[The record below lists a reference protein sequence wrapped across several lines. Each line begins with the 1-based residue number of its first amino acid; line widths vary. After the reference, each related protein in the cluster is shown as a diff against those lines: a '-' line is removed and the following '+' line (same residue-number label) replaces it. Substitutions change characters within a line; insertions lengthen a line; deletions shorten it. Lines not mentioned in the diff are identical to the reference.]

1 MRKNALRVVAV
12 AAVVALVATGCSTKA
27 TRSGGA
33 TGTDGVRTGPG
44 VTADTITLAALT
56 DMSGPFA
63 PIGKQLVQVG
73 ELVRAEVNNSGGVC
87 GRKLEFQVSD
97 HGYNVQKAVTLYKS
111 MEPNS
116 LAFLQI
122 LGAPI
127 NAALAESVT
136 RDKVLTLPAT
146 FAQAL
151 LANPYVVLP
160 GATYDLELV
169 NGVAYLAEQGR
180 LARGDAI
187 GHIYQEGEYGASALA
202 GSRYAA
208 EKLGLK
214 LVQRQVKATEED
226 MASYVTSLKAEGV
239 KAVLL
244 TTSPK
249 QTASVAAVAKSVGLE
264 VPLVG
269 NNPTFTQSLLDTP
282 AGPALRANFLWS
294 STVAPLSAD
303 RPGPKAALAAYT
315 KAYPNEKPS
324 YSVGSG
330 YGAAKVF
337 VEIVRKACQNKDLT
351 RDGMAKAF
359 RQLGQVDT
367 GGVFPPLDFSKPGK
381 PSTTAS
387 GIAQPDP
394 ALPGGLKEV
403 RAPFVSDL
411 AKEYPAGAD
420 AK

>member
-1 MRKNALRVVAV
+1 MRQISLRVVAV
-12 AAVVALVATGCSTKA
+12 AAAVALAATGCSTKA
-27 TRSGGA
+27 AKSGGA
-33 TGTDGVRTGPG
+33 AGADGVRTGPG
-44 VTADTITLAALT
+44 VAADTITLAALT
-56 DMSGPFA
+56 DMTGPFA

-73 ELVRAEVNNSGGVC
+73 ELVRAEVNASGGVC
-87 GRKLEFQVSD
+87 GRKLVFQVAD

-111 MEPNS
+111 AEPTS

-122 LGAPI
+122 LGAPV
-127 NAALAESVT
+127 NAALADSIK

-169 NGVAYLAEQGR
+169 NGVAYLAEQGK

-187 GHIYQEGEYGASALA
+187 GHIYQEGEYGESALA

-208 EKLGLK
+208 GKLGLR
-214 LVQRQVKATEED
+214 LEQRQVKATEED
-226 MASYVTSLKAEGV
+226 MAGYVASLKAAGV
-239 KAVLL
+239 KAILL

-249 QTASVAAVAKSVGLE
+249 QTASVAAVAKAVGLE

-282 AGPALRANFLWS
+282 AGPALQANFLWS
-294 STVAPLSAD
+294 STVSPLSAD
-303 RPGPKAALAAYT
+303 RPGPAAALAAYT
-315 KAYPNEKPS
+315 KAYPNDKPS

-337 VEIVRKACQNKDLT
+337 VEILRKACQNKDLT
-351 RDGMAKAF
+351 REGMVTAF

-367 GGVFPPLDFSKPGK
+367 GGVYPPLDFSKPGQ
-381 PSTTAS
+381 PSTRSS
-387 GIAQPDP
+387 GIARPEP

-403 RAPFVSDL
+403 RGPFVSDL

-420 AK
+420 NK

>member
-1 MRKNALRVVAV
+1 MRNSALRVAVV
-12 AAVVALVATGCSTKA
+12 AAVAVLVTTGCATKA

-33 TGTDGVRTGPG
+33 RGGDGVKTGPG
-44 VTADTITLAALT
+44 VTADTVTLAVLT

-63 PIGKQLVQVG
+63 PIGKQLVQIG
-73 ELVRAEVNNSGGVC
+73 ELVRAEVNDTGGVC
-87 GRKLEFQVSD
+87 GRKLAIQVSD

-127 NAALAESVT
+127 NAALTDSVKH
-136 RDKVLTLPAT
+136 DKVLTLPAT
-146 FAQAL
+146 FAQTL

-169 NGVAYLAEQGR
+169 NGVAYLAEQGK
-180 LARGDAI
+180 LAKGDAV

-208 EKLGLK
+208 DKLGLK

-226 MASYVTSLKAEGV
+226 MAGYVASLKAEGV
-239 KAVLL
+239 KAILL

-249 QTASVAAVAKSVGLE
+249 QTASAAAVAKSVGLD

-269 NNPTFTQSLLDTP
+269 NNPTFTQSLLETP

-294 STVAPLSAD
+294 STVSPLSAD
-303 RPGPKAALAAYT
+303 RPGPKAALAVYT
-315 KAYPNEKPS
+315 KAYPNDKPS

-337 VEIVRKACQNKDLT
+337 IEIVRKACQNKDLT
-351 RDGMAKAF
+351 REGVAAAF

-367 GGVFPPLDFSKPGK
+367 DGVFPPLDFSKPGK
-381 PSTTAS
+381 PSSRAS

>member
-1 MRKNALRVVAV
+1 MRQKVLHVLTVAT
-12 AAVVALVATGCSTKA
+12 VVALAAAGCTTKGARSAGTTG
-27 TRSGGA
+27 G
-33 TGTDGVRTGPG
+33 DGVKTGPG

-56 DMSGPFA
+56 DLSGPFA

-73 ELVRAEVNNSGGVC
+73 ELVRAEVNGSGGIC
-87 GRKLEFQVSD
+87 GRKLAFQVQD

-122 LGAPI
+122 LGAPV
-127 NAALAESVT
+127 NAALADSVK

-146 FAQAL
+146 FAQSL

-160 GATYDLELV
+160 GATYDLELI
-169 NGVAYLAEQGR
+169 NGVAYLAEQGK
-180 LARGDAI
+180 LVKGDAI

-226 MASYVTSLKAEGV
+226 MASYVASLKAEGV
-239 KAVLL
+239 KAILL

-249 QTASVAAVAKSVGLE
+249 QTASAAAVAKSVGLE

-282 AGPALRANFLWS
+282 AGPALRANFIWS
-294 STVAPLSAD
+294 STVSPLSAD

-315 KAYPNEKPS
+315 RAYPDEKPS

-337 VEIVRKACQNKDLT
+337 VEIVRKACQNSDLT
-351 RDGMAKAF
+351 REGMAAAF
-359 RQLGQVDT
+359 RQLGRVDT
-367 GGVFPPLDFSKPGK
+367 GGVYPPLDFSRPGK
-381 PSTTAS
+381 PSALSS

-403 RAPFVSDL
+403 RAPFVSEL
-411 AKEYPAGAD
+411 AKAYPAGAD

>member
-1 MRKNALRVVAV
+1 MRLPALR
-12 AAVVALVATGCSTKA
+12 VALVAAVTVLVAAGCSPKA
-27 TRSGGA
+27 AKTGGSSGA
-33 TGTDGVRTGPG
+33 DGVKTGVG
-44 VTADTITLAALT
+44 VTGDTITLGVLT

-63 PIGKQLVQVG
+63 AIGKQLVQVG
-73 ELVRAEVNNSGGVC
+73 ELVRAEVNGSGGIC
-87 GRKLEFQVSD
+87 GRKLAFQVSD

-122 LGAPI
+122 LGAPV
-127 NAALAESVT
+127 NAALADSVKH
-136 RDKVLTLPAT
+136 DKVLTLPAT

-160 GATYDLELV
+160 GATYDLEMV
-169 NGVAYLAEQGR
+169 NGVAYLAEQGKI
-180 LARGDAI
+180 AKGDAI

-208 EKLGLK
+208 DKLGLK

-226 MASYVTSLKAEGV
+226 MASYVASLKAEGV

-249 QTASVAAVAKSVGLE
+249 QTASAVAVARSVGLD
-264 VPLVG
+264 VPMVG

-294 STVAPLSAD
+294 STVSPLSAD

-315 KAYPNEKPS
+315 KAYPNDKPS

-351 RDGMAKAF
+351 RDGMAAAF

-367 GGVFPPLDFSKPGK
+367 GGVYPPLDFTKPG
-381 PSTTAS
+381 
-387 GIAQPDP
+387 
-394 ALPGGLKEV
+394 
-403 RAPFVSDL
+403 
-411 AKEYPAGAD
+411 
-420 AK
+420 

>member
-1 MRKNALRVVAV
+1 MKQPALRLALV
-12 AAVVALVATGCSTKA
+12 AAVTVLVTAGCSTKA
-27 TRSGGA
+27 AKTGGTSGA
-33 TGTDGVRTGPG
+33 DGVKTGVG
-44 VTADTITLAALT
+44 VTANTITLGVLT

-63 PIGKQLVQVG
+63 PIGKQLVQIG
-73 ELVRAEVNNSGGVC
+73 ELVRTDINNSGGIC
-87 GRKLEFQVSD
+87 GRKLEFQVQD

-122 LGAPI
+122 LGAPV
-127 NAALAESVT
+127 NAALEEEVKRA
-136 RDKVLTLPAT
+136 KVLTLPAT

-169 NGVAYLAEQGR
+169 NGVSYLAEQGKI
-180 LARGDAI
+180 AKGDAI

-202 GSRYAA
+202 GSKYAA
-208 EKLGLK
+208 EKLGLR

-226 MASYVTSLKAEGV
+226 MAGYVTSLKAEGV

-244 TTSPK
+244 TSSPK
-249 QTASVAAVAKSVGLE
+249 QTASVAAVAKSIGLE

-269 NNPTFTQSLLDTP
+269 NNPAFTQSLLDTP

-303 RPGPKAALAAYT
+303 RPGPKAALALYT
-315 KAYPNEKPS
+315 KGYPNEKPS
-324 YSVGSG
+324 SSVASG
-330 YGAAKVF
+330 YGGAMVF
-337 VEIVRKACQNKDLT
+337 IEILRKACQNKDLT
-351 RDGMAKAF
+351 REGMETAF

-367 GGVFPPLDFSKPGK
+367 GGVYPPLDFSKPGK
-381 PSTTAS
+381 PSSRSS
-387 GIAQPDP
+387 GIGQPDP
-394 ALPGGLKEV
+394 AQTGGLKEL

-411 AKEYPAGAD
+411 AKDYPAGAD

>member
-1 MRKNALRVVAV
+1 
-12 AAVVALVATGCSTKA
+12 
-27 TRSGGA
+27 
-33 TGTDGVRTGPG
+33 
-44 VTADTITLAALT
+44 
-56 DMSGPFA
+56 MSGPFA

-73 ELVRAEVNNSGGVC
+73 ELVRAEVNASGGVC
-87 GRKLEFQVSD
+87 GRKLAFGVQD

-127 NAALAESVT
+127 NAALADSIK

-146 FAQAL
+146 FAQTL

-180 LARGDAI
+180 LAKGDAI

-208 EKLGLK
+208 DKLGLK

-239 KAVLL
+239 RAILL

-249 QTASVAAVAKSVGLE
+249 QTASAAAVAKSVGMD

-294 STVAPLSAD
+294 STVSPLSAD

-337 VEIVRKACQNKDLT
+337 IEILRKACQHKDLT
-351 RDGMAKAF
+351 RDGMAAAF
-359 RQLGQVDT
+359 RELGQVDT
-367 GGVFPPLDFSKPGK
+367 GGVYPPLDFSKPGK
-381 PSTTAS
+381 PSTRSS

-394 ALPGGLKEV
+394 SLPGGLKEV
-403 RAPFVSDL
+403 RGPFVSDL